1 MEDMNQPLDSGI
13 ASNMPEQRLQF
24 TESVRD
30 DLIETS
36 KWAMFFAV
44 LLFIVLGFIAFGAF
58 FAMLSGPSGFFV
70 GVVLLGLYGVL
81 LFFPAWYYYKFAS
94 LTRQGIDFENNQI
107 LDEGFAYLRRF
118 YNFVGVLVIVLL
130 SFYLLI
136 LVFGLFTAGNLFR
149 NF

>member
-1 MEDMNQPLDSGI
+1 MNQPLDSGI
-13 ASNMPEQRLQF
+13 ASNVPEQRLQF
-24 TESVRD
+24 TESVRA

-44 LLFIVLGFIAFGAF
+44 LLFIVLGFIAFGAL

-94 LTRQGIDFENNQI
+94 LTRQGVDFENNQI

-118 YNFVGVLVIVLL
+118 YNFVGILVIVLL